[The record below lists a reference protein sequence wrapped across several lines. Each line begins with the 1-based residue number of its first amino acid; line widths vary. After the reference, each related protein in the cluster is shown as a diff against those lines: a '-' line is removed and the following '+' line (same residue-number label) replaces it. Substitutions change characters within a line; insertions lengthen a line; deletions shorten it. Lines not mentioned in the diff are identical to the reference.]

1 MKFLILVFVC
11 VLLVVACEARKS
23 PRRNVARYEL
33 AFQRFIN
40 KYHKQYSNAADREH
54 RFRIF
59 KKNLD
64 FIDEHN
70 AKGLSY
76 RTGVNQFA
84 DLTSKEFVS
93 AMNGYKHQPNKVQNV
108 NVRYEK
114 PLLTGVSCPNNAAN
128 SSTYTCDWRL
138 AGVVTGVKN
147 QGQCGSCWAFSA
159 IASTEG
165 QHALATKN
173 LVSLSEQNLVDCS
186 SAQGNEGCNGGL
198 MDNAFKYI
206 ISNKG
211 IDTEASY
218 PYLGVDSTC
227 RFNRSNVGATLVS
240 YQDIPTGNETAL
252 TLAIQNVGPISVAID
267 ASHQSFQFY
276 TSGVYYDL
284 FCSSTKLDHGV
295 TAVGYGQLSG
305 KQFYLVKNS
314 WSSDWGMEGYI
325 LMSRDR
331 HNNCGIA
338 TAASYPI
345 AQ

>member
-1 MKFLILVFVC
+1 
-11 VLLVVACEARKS
+11 LLVVCVVVLIACAEARKA
-23 PRRNVARYEL
+23 PRRNAARYEL
-33 AFQRFIN
+33 EFQRFVD
-40 KYHKQYSNAADREH
+40 KYHKQYSNAAERLH
-54 RFRIF
+54 RFQIF
-59 KKNLD
+59 KKSLD

-70 AKGLSY
+70 AKKLSY
-76 RTGVNQFA
+76 RVGVNQYA

-93 AMNGYKHQPNKVQNV
+93 MMNGYKHQPKQEKVTNHA
-108 NVRYEK
+108 YEK
-114 PLLTGVSCPNNAAN
+114 PILTGVSCPSNAAN

-147 QGQCGSCWAFSA
+147 QGHCGSCWAFSA

-165 QHALATKN
+165 QHALVTKN

-186 SAQGNEGCNGGL
+186 GAQGNQGCNGGL

-227 RFNRSNVGATLVS
+227 RFNSSNVGATLVS

-267 ASHQSFQFY
+267 ASHQSFQYY

-295 TAVGYGQLSG
+295 TAVGYGTLSG
-305 KQFYLVKNS
+305 KDFYIVKNS
-314 WSSDWGMEGYI
+314 WSSDWGMNGYI
-325 LMSRDR
+325 LMSRNR

-345 AQ
+345 ASR